1 MKNKPHVTEKIFDQI
16 YYLASQS
23 ANPYNDGW
31 TAKSCKKDLYRIKC
45 LIDDLYSDLPTFVG
59 EDEWEQER
67 LIELLKR
74 K

>member
-1 MKNKPHVTEKIFDQI
+1 MKNKLQDTEKIFDQI
-16 YYLASQS
+16 YQLASYA

-31 TAKSCKKDLYRIKC
+31 TASSCKKDLYRIKC
-45 LIDDLYSDLPTFVG
+45 LIEDLYTDLPVFDNEKT
-59 EDEWEQER
+59 WEQER